1 MNVGQRYVDHWW
13 QRQQGPAGISA
24 DGYSAWQEG
33 SSVSISVCRDARR
46 HMARARWR
54 RRITVLTALLA
65 LAACG
70 GEGGTQK
77 STVTPS
83 SGARASRDV
92 RDNRTVAPA
101 GERRAGV
108 GFHSRRQLGEH
119 FGKHGADFAPMT
131 VQEYLR
137 AAQALRDAPV
147 GGAIEEIRRPDGT
160 TSRYDRATGAF
171 IAFNA
176 DGTIRTF
183 FKPNNGEAY
192 FRRQAQR
199 LH

>member
-1 MNVGQRYVDHWW
+1 M
-13 QRQQGPAGISA
+13 PIT
-24 DGYSAWQEG
+24 
-33 SSVSISVCRDARR
+33 VCRVARR
-46 HMARARWR
+46 QLALVRWR
-54 RRITVLTALLA
+54 LGITVLLA
-65 LAACG
+65 LAAC
-70 GEGGTQK
+70 EGGTQK
-77 STVTPS
+77 STVTPRS
-83 SGARASRDV
+83 PARASRDV
-92 RDNRTVAPA
+92 HDDRTAAPA
-101 GERRAGV
+101 GARRADV
-108 GFHSRRQLGEH
+108 AFHSRRQLGEH
-119 FGKHGADFAPMT
+119 FAKHGTDFAPMT

-147 GGAIEEIRRPDGT
+147 GGAIEEIQRPDGT

-171 IAFNA
+171 VAFNA